1 MRKMNRTIFVW
12 KFSSYIFRILILQY
26 DRSFK
31 RIGLSTVCPQRKEL
45 HNSNTGNSIIDG
57 ESVNHTETYW
67 KWDFWN
73 GFKYVKTLKASAIC
87 QFCFNIEAQFVT
99 FLSAWLDI
107 TFDDRVRTKNFRFN
121 HCAKRLNQS

>member
-1 MRKMNRTIFVW
+1 MW

-26 DRSFK
+26 DMFFK

-45 HNSNTGNSIIDG
+45 HNSKTGNNIIDG

-73 GFKYVKTLKASAIC
+73 GFKFVKTLKA
-87 QFCFNIEAQFVT
+87 QLDVNFVST
-99 FLSAWLDI
+99 
-107 TFDDRVRTKNFRFN
+107 
-121 HCAKRLNQS
+121 

>member
-1 MRKMNRTIFVW
+1 MRKMNRTIFMW

-26 DRSFK
+26 DTSFK

-45 HNSNTGNSIIDG
+45 HNSNTGNSMIDG

-73 GFKYVKTLKASAIC
+73 GFKFVKSLKPSARC
-87 QFCFNIEAQFVT
+87 QFCFNIEAQFVI